1 MIEIKYGMMRKFITL
16 GIILFCSAV
25 ILPQNYTYVNSIG
38 KFKDA
43 SAFCI
48 NSAGIIYLTDASTDE
63 VYKLDTLGSVLKYAG
78 GYGWNQSEFDHPSSV
93 FATPLNVY
101 VSDKNNHRIQR
112 FDKDLNF
119 ISQLYTRE
127 NDNQSERFGYPL
139 GCVTSLQGD
148 LYVLDSENKRIL
160 KFDMFGNFSQNFGGY
175 DAGIYA
181 LSNPLQI
188 AVSPSN
194 NIYVLDDSTKI
205 VVFDQY
211 GNGTGI
217 LSLEGKN
224 RGMNIVFSN
233 LTVNSVNGIY
243 RSVLNSDNTKLS
255 RLNLNGYGEG
265 EKFIS
270 SLVFNGKLYVLTAK
284 SILVF
289 QAVK

>member
-1 MIEIKYGMMRKFITL
+1 MKSLIISFL
-16 GIILFCSAV
+16 ILFCSAAV
-25 ILPQNYTYVNSIG
+25 FPQNYRYVDSIG

-43 SAFCI
+43 TSFCI

-63 VYKLDTLGSVLKYAG
+63 VYKLDTLGNILKYTG

-119 ISQLYTRE
+119 ISQLDTRE
-127 NDNQSERFGYPL
+127 NDNRAERFGYPL

-148 LYVLDSENKRIL
+148 LYVLDSENKRII
-160 KFDMFGNFSQNFGGY
+160 KFDLFGNFSQNFGGY
-175 DAGIYA
+175 DAGLYQ
-181 LSNPLQI
+181 LSNPIQL

-194 NIYVLDDSTKI
+194 NVYVLDDSTKI

-217 LSLEGKN
+217 ITLKGKN
-224 RGMNIVFSN
+224 SGLSINYNN
-233 LTVNSVNGIY
+233 LTVNSSKDIY
-243 RSVLNSDNTKLS
+243 LSVLNSDNTKITKLV
-255 RLNLNGYGEG
+255 LGGYEG
-265 EKFIS
+265 DAKFIS
-270 SLVFNGKLYVLTAK
+270 STVFGSRLYVLTAK
-284 SILVF
+284 SILIF
-289 QAVK
+289 EAAK